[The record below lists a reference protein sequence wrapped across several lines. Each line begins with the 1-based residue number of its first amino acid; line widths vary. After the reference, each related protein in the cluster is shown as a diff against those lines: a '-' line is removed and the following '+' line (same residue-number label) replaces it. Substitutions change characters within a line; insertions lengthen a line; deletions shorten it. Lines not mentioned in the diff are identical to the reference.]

1 MSKTIEL
8 TDEQWAAYE
17 RGEPVTVQKPKLWEP
32 DGGRFRIYANGE
44 IIDSPSSDGYRQFGM
59 EYPIRIQA
67 ERARDLMRPIHR
79 YIAYA
84 MGHWPYYEVPE
95 PGEWSYFVAYDDE
108 CKKWT
113 MHAHTVSRCPWVP
126 YGPRDK
132 VEELVYRLNR
142 GEVKF

>member
-32 DGGRFRIYANGE
+32 KGGEFTIFVEDVFQAN
-44 IIDSPSSDGYRQFGM
+44 SSNDYRQFGL
-59 EYPIRIQA
+59 EYPTKEQA
-67 ERARDLMRPIHR
+67 ERARDLMRPSHH

-84 MGHWPYYEVPE
+84 MEHWPDYEVPSIGE
-95 PGEWSYFVAYDDE
+95 MAYCVTYDGDFARWILDGSRYIRRPG
-108 CKKWT
+108 
-113 MHAHTVSRCPWVP
+113 VP
-126 YGPRDK
+126 YGPEDK
-132 VEELVYRLNR
+132 VRELADRLNR

>member
-8 TDEQWAAYE
+8 TDEQWAAYQ

-32 DGGRFRIYANGE
+32 KGGEFTIFVEDVFQAN
-44 IIDSPSSDGYRQFGM
+44 SSNDYRQFGL
-59 EYPIRIQA
+59 EYPTKEQA

-84 MGHWPYYEVPE
+84 MEHWPDYEVPE
-95 PGEWSYFVAYDDE
+95 PGEATYFVTYDAE
-108 CKKWT
+108 CKEWGVYT
-113 MHAHTVSRCPWVP
+113 HIESRCPWIP
-126 YGPRDK
+126 YGPLDK
-132 VEELVYRLNR
+132 VIELADRLNR